1 MTARSTFRYED
12 IPAEMDRTEGCRFVR
27 SFGDVFESE
36 DGTWVLASAEA
47 VEFAH
52 RNPGLFSSDGV
63 FASGLQVPAV
73 PVGVDPPA
81 HVKYRR
87 ILDPMFSPRIIN
99 GLEDE
104 LRAQVREL
112 VLAFAP
118 KGRCDAIADL
128 ARLYPT
134 QVFLTMLGLP
144 LADRDHLVELV
155 ETQVEHS
162 TTGLT
167 EPSPTA
173 RKAMTDLFSY
183 MAHYIDVKR
192 QQPGDDVLARV
203 LALEGE
209 DAWSTEEV
217 LGMCVIFTMAGLDT
231 VTGAIGFLLYHL
243 ARNPGLRRRVV
254 ADPSLVGPVI
264 EEVLRLETPSPHQPR
279 ITTQDVEV
287 CGVTIPAG
295 SKAIIFTATANRDP
309 ARYAHADELD
319 VDDDVQGHTTFG
331 GGIHRCLGS
340 HLARRE
346 LKLVIEE
353 FHRLIPEYDIE
364 PGFEPEVV
372 FPSAT
377 WHLRSLPLVFAPVGT
392 ERTLSRRP

>member
-1 MTARSTFRYED
+1 MTARTTFRYQD
-12 IPAEMDRTEGCRFVR
+12 IPAEMDRAEGCRFVR
-27 SFGDVFESE
+27 SFGDVFQSE
-36 DGTWVLASAEA
+36 DRTWVLASAEA
-47 VEFAH
+47 VDFAH
-52 RNPGLFSSDGV
+52 RNPALFSSEGV
-63 FASGLQVPAV
+63 FASGLPVPAV
-73 PVGVDPPA
+73 PVGVDPPV

-87 ILDPMFSPRIIN
+87 VLDPMFAPRVIN
-99 GLEDE
+99 ALEGD
-104 LRAQVREL
+104 LRAQVRDL

-118 KGRCDAIADL
+118 NGRCDAIADL

-134 QVFLTMLGLP
+134 QVFLTMFGLP

-162 TTGLT
+162 TTGVT

-173 RKAMTDLFSY
+173 RKAMMDLFSY
-183 MAHYIDVKR
+183 MQHYIDVKR
-192 QQPGDDVLARV
+192 EQPGDDVLGRV
-203 LALEGE
+203 LALRGDE
-209 DAWSTEEV
+209 AWSNEEV
-217 LGMCVIFTMAGLDT
+217 LGMCVIFSMAGLDT
-231 VTGAIGFLLYHL
+231 VTGAIGFLIYHL
-243 ARNPGLRRRVV
+243 ARNPELRRRVG
-254 ADPSLVGPVI
+254 ADPSLTGPVI

-295 SKAIIFTATANRDP
+295 SKAILFTAAANRDP
-309 ARYAHADELD
+309 GRYAHADELD
-319 VDDDVQGHTTFG
+319 VDHDVQGHTTFG

-353 FHRLIPEYDIE
+353 FHRLIPDYEIE
-364 PGFEPEVV
+364 PGFEPALV

-377 WHLRSLPLVFAPVGT
+377 WHLRSLPLVFAPAGVAAAV
-392 ERTLSRRP
+392 S